1 MMGQVLS
8 STDVLCSHKGFDI
21 AYRRVLKQDAD
32 GNNMMTDIEIAES
45 ATVKPI
51 KEIAAKIGL
60 TEDDISPYGKY
71 IAKVPLDK
79 LDELKDK
86 KDGKLV
92 MVTAITPTPAGEGKT
107 VTTIGLIEGLGRLGK
122 NVVGALREPSIGP
135 TFGIKGGATG
145 GGYSQVYPMWDIDLH
160 FTGDIHAVTAAH
172 NLLSAII
179 DNELVRDNELNIDP
193 TRIVLKKAMDINA
206 RELRNIVT
214 GLGRD
219 RILGGV
225 PHEMGF
231 LITSASE
238 ISAILALATDRDD
251 LRARLERMVVAYT
264 YDNKPVTVKDLKC
277 VGAMMVL
284 LKDAINP
291 NLVQTIEGQPVFVHG
306 FPFANI
312 AHGTNSIL
320 ATKAALKLGDYVITE
335 AGFASDLGGEKF
347 MDIVCRQSGMRPD
360 CVVIVASIRALM
372 THGGGVLDDESTL
385 TLETLKKGL
394 CNLDKHIENMSY
406 YGVPIVVS
414 INHFAHDSEEEMDL
428 VRDHCKEMGV
438 RVAFSD
444 AFLKGGEGAEEIS
457 KAVLDALENEKTDF
471 KFLYDLDMPIKKKIE
486 TVATKIY
493 GADGVTY
500 SAAADKAIAG
510 MEADGFGNLPVC
522 IAKTQASLTDDS
534 KKKGAPKGWILNVR
548 EVQLSS
554 GAGFVVPVCG
564 TLTLMPGLPKVPA
577 AMRMD
582 LLPDG
587 RIVGLK

>member
-1 MMGQVLS
+1 
-8 STDVLCSHKGFDI
+8 
-21 AYRRVLKQDAD
+21 
-32 GNNMMTDIEIAES
+32 MMTDIEIAES
-45 ATVKPI
+45 ANVKPI

-60 TEDDISPYGKY
+60 SEDDISPYGKY
-71 IAKVPLDK
+71 IAKVPLNALDK
-79 LDELKDK
+79 LKDK
-86 KDGKLV
+86 EDGKLV

-107 VTTIGLIEGLGRLGK
+107 VTTIGLIQGLGRLGK

-284 LKDAINP
+284 LKDAVNP
-291 NLVQTIEGQPVFVHG
+291 NLVQTLEGQPVFVHG

-347 MDIVCRQSGMRPD
+347 MDIVCRQSGMSPA

-385 TLETLKKGL
+385 TLETLRKGL
-394 CNLDKHIENMSY
+394 CNLDKHIENMTM

-414 INHFAHDSEEEMDL
+414 INHFASDSEEEMDL
-428 VRDHCKEMGV
+428 VRDHCKEKGV

-444 AFLKGGEGAEEIS
+444 AFIKGGEGAEEL
-457 KAVLDALENEKTDF
+457 ANTVLDALENDKKDF
-471 KFLYDLDMPIKKKIE
+471 HYLYDLDKSIKEKIE

-493 GADGVTY
+493 GADGVTF

-510 MEADGFGNLPVC
+510 MEADGYGNLPVC

-534 KKKGAPKGWILNVR
+534 KKKGAPRGWILNVR
-548 EVQLSS
+548 EVQLSA

>member
-1 MMGQVLS
+1 
-8 STDVLCSHKGFDI
+8 
-21 AYRRVLKQDAD
+21 
-32 GNNMMTDIEIAES
+32 MTDIEIAES
-45 ATVKPI
+45 ANVKPI

-60 TEDDISPYGKY
+60 SEDDISPYGKY
-71 IAKVPLDK
+71 IAKVPLNALDK
-79 LDELKDK
+79 LKDK
-86 KDGKLV
+86 EDGKLV

-107 VTTIGLIEGLGRLGK
+107 VTTIGLIQGLGRLGK

-284 LKDAINP
+284 LKDAVNP
-291 NLVQTIEGQPVFVHG
+291 NLVQTLEGQPVFVHG

-347 MDIVCRQSGMRPD
+347 MDIVCRQSGMSPD

-385 TLETLKKGL
+385 TLETLRKGL
-394 CNLDKHIENMSY
+394 CNLDKHIENMTM

-414 INHFAHDSEEEMDL
+414 INHFASDSEEEMDL
-428 VRDHCKEMGV
+428 VRDHCKEKGV

-444 AFLKGGEGAEEIS
+444 AFIKGGEGAEEL
-457 KAVLDALENEKTDF
+457 ANTVLDALENDKKDF
-471 KFLYDLDMPIKKKIE
+471 HYLYDLDKSIKEKIE

-493 GADGVTY
+493 GADGVTF

-510 MEADGFGNLPVC
+510 MEADGYGNLPVC

-534 KKKGAPKGWILNVR
+534 KKKGAPRGWILNVR
-548 EVQLSS
+548 EVQLSA
-554 GAGFVVPVCG
+554 GAGFIVPVCG

>member
-1 MMGQVLS
+1 
-8 STDVLCSHKGFDI
+8 
-21 AYRRVLKQDAD
+21 
-32 GNNMMTDIEIAES
+32 MTDIEIAES
-45 ATVKPI
+45 ANVKPI

-60 TEDDISPYGKY
+60 SEDDISPYGTY
-71 IAKVPLDK
+71 VAKVTLNSLDG
-79 LDELKDK
+79 LKDK

-107 VTTIGLIEGLGRLGK
+107 VTTIGLIQGLGRLGK

-284 LKDAINP
+284 LKDAVNP
-291 NLVQTIEGQPVFVHG
+291 NLVQTLEGQPVFVHG

-347 MDIVCRQSGMRPD
+347 MDIVCRQSGMSPD

-385 TLETLKKGL
+385 TLETLRKGL
-394 CNLDKHIENMSY
+394 CNLDKHIENMTM

-414 INHFAHDSEEEMDL
+414 INHFASDSEEEMDL
-428 VRDHCKEMGV
+428 VRDHCKEKGV

-444 AFLKGGEGAEEIS
+444 AFIKGGEGAEEL
-457 KAVLDALENEKTDF
+457 ANTVLDALENDKKDF
-471 KFLYDLDMPIKKKIE
+471 HYLYDLDKSIKEKIE

-493 GADGVTY
+493 AADAVTS

-510 MEADGFGNLPVC
+510 MEADGYGNLPVC

-548 EVQLSS
+548 EVQLSA
-554 GAGFVVPVCG
+554 GAGFIVPVCG

>member
-1 MMGQVLS
+1 MM
-8 STDVLCSHKGFDI
+8 
-21 AYRRVLKQDAD
+21 
-32 GNNMMTDIEIAES
+32 NDIEIAES
-45 ATVKPI
+45 AKVKDI
-51 KEIAAKIGL
+51 REIASKIGL
-60 TEDDISPYGKY
+60 SEDEIQMYGRY
-71 IAKVPLDK
+71 MAKVPLASLEK
-79 LDELKDK
+79 LKDK

-92 MVTAITPTPAGEGKT
+92 VVTAITPTPAGEGKT
-107 VTTIGLIEGLGRLGK
+107 VTTIGLIQGLGKLGK

-179 DNELVRDNELNIDP
+179 DNELVRDNALNIDP
-193 TRIVLKKAMDINA
+193 TKVVFKKAMDINA

-225 PHEMGF
+225 PHEAGF

-238 ISAILALATDRDD
+238 ISAILALSEDRAD
-251 LRARLERMVVAYT
+251 LRRRLERMVVAYT
-264 YDNKPVTVKDLKC
+264 YEGKPVTVADLKC

-291 NLVQTIEGQPVFVHG
+291 NLVQTLEGEPVFVHG

-312 AHGTNSIL
+312 AHGTNSII

-347 MDIVCRQSGMRPD
+347 MDIVCGQSGMRPD
-360 CVVIVASIRALM
+360 CVVVVASIRALM
-372 THGGGVLDDESTL
+372 THGGGF
-385 TLETLKKGL
+385 
-394 CNLDKHIENMSY
+394 LDKHIENMSS
-406 YGVPIVVS
+406 YGLPIVVS
-414 INHFAHDSEEEMDL
+414 INHFEHDTQEEMDL
-428 VRDHCKEMGV
+428 VMQHCREIGV
-438 RVAFSD
+438 RCAFSD
-444 AFLKGGEGAEEIS
+444 AFIKGGEGAIDL
-457 KAVLDALENEKTDF
+457 ANTVLDALENEKPDF
-471 KFLYDLDMPIKKKIE
+471 RFLYPDDASIKDKIE
-486 TVATKIY
+486 AVATKIY
-493 GADGVTY
+493 GAGSVTY
-500 SAAADKAIAG
+500 TPAAEKTIAQI
-510 MEADGFGNLPVC
+510 EADGFGNLPVC

-534 KKKGAPKGWILNVR
+534 KQKGAPRGWVLNVR

-582 LLPDG
+582 LLDDG